1 MTEANWQDARIVRI
15 ARQTP
20 RVRSFFFQL
29 QKPFTHRPGQ
39 HVDVRLT
46 APDGYQA
53 KRSYSIASAPD
64 GGGLIE
70 LAIDRLENGEV
81 SSFFHNVATVG
92 DDVEVRGPLGGHFTW
107 QPKDGGPVLLLA
119 GGSGL
124 VPFMSMVRA
133 WKEESS
139 KVPVALLLAARRI
152 EEALYLEELRA
163 IANSSSA
170 FTFRTSVTR
179 QASVG
184 AGDYGRRIDA
194 AMVSD
199 MLQPLLSQPRNV
211 FICGSNGFANAAT
224 EAAIAA
230 GLDEGTISTE
240 RYGG

>member
-81 SSFFHNVATVG
+81 SSFFHDVATVG

-139 KVPVALLLAARRI
+139 KVPVALLLAAKRI

-163 IANSSSA
+163 IANSSPA